1 MGSWLLS
8 AIVAL
13 VAYTLY
19 RFLTTRTTRKKLP
32 PGPRPWPIL
41 GNISDFPPAGTP
53 EHEHWAKHA
62 PVYGPISSVT
72 VAGST
77 LILVHD
83 KQLAH
88 DLLNRNARRTAGRP
102 EMVMA
107 NKLSGFESI
116 VVCQTYDNTTFRRY
130 RRLMHQELG
139 TKTIAARFAGVQ
151 EAEIA
156 RQLVRVLQDP
166 KKLDDHYDS

>member
-1 MGSWLLS
+1 MGPWLFLIS
-8 AIVAL
+8 VAW

-19 RFLTTRTTRKKLP
+19 TLIVSRATRKKLP

-62 PVYGPISSVT
+62 PLYGPISSVS

-83 KQLAH
+83 RQLAH
-88 DLLNRNARRTAGRP
+88 DLLERNARRTSGRP

-107 NKLSGFESI
+107 NKLGGFESI
-116 VVCQTYDNTTFRRY
+116 VVCQTYDNSTFRRY
-130 RRLMHQELG
+130 RRLMHQEFG
-139 TKTIAARFAGVQ
+139 TKTIAARFADVQ

-156 RQLVRVLQDP
+156 RQLVRVLKDP